1 MTLDD
6 LLKERN
12 CEVTFS
18 SLRGELAS
26 KRIECAIRFD
36 RDPCASWRSEDI
48 IVTGGQVLVSGKGQS
63 AIPAFSEAVQKLR
76 TYLETVK

>member
-18 SLRGELAS
+18 SLRGERAS

-36 RDPCASWRSEDI
+36 RDP
-48 IVTGGQVLVSGKGQS
+48 
-63 AIPAFSEAVQKLR
+63 F
-76 TYLETVK
+76 